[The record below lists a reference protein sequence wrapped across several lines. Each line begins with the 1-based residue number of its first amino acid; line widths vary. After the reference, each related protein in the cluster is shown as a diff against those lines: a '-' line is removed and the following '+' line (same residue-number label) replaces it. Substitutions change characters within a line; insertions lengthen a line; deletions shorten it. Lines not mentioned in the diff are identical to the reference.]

1 MTENSLFLI
10 GDLRVNEQPPLG
22 AVTVLFLR
30 EHNRVARALKALNP
44 DSNDE
49 LLFQESKRIVNAEYQ
64 HIVYNE
70 FLPIMIGKQFL
81 DNFGISPLTKGF
93 SDTYRYTLHT
103 THTLLEIKH
112 VINL

>member
-1 MTENSLFLI
+1 MTENSLFVI

-22 AVTVLFLR
+22 TVTVLFLR

-44 DSNDE
+44 GSNDE
-49 LLFQESKRIVNAEYQ
+49 LLFQESKRIVNAQYQ

-81 DNFGISPLTKGF
+81 DEFGISPLTKGF
-93 SDTYRYTLHT
+93 SDTYRYTITYLT
-103 THTLLEIKH
+103 
-112 VINL
+112 